1 MLQNFIRQGC
11 HSNASSATFM
21 NYDLI
26 QLRNVLEGGET
37 RNQSPTL
44 RRLSANM
51 GYRLQEN
58 EHLDNDYVLYDYLDS
73 AN

>member
-1 MLQNFIRQGC
+1 M
-11 HSNASSATFM
+11 
-21 NYDLI
+21 
-26 QLRNVLEGGET
+26 RNILETGET

-58 EHLDNDYVLYDYLDS
+58 EHPDNDYVLYDYLDS

>member
-1 MLQNFIRQGC
+1 
-11 HSNASSATFM
+11 
-21 NYDLI
+21 
-26 QLRNVLEGGET
+26 LRNILETGET
-37 RNQSPTL
+37 RNQSPAL

-58 EHLDNDYVLYDYLDS
+58 EHPDYDYVLYDYLDS